1 MSNEEIEKRIE
12 RLRETERVH
21 NKEADLLDKENKKL
35 AYIIKQN
42 EIRLKDLRYKISQ
55 DKKYM
60 NELINKLPPKI
71 KKNSE
76 KKTKLVIP
84 RGYSIITILNKD
96 I

>member
-1 MSNEEIEKRIE
+1 MSNQEIEDKIE
-12 RLRETERVH
+12 KLREGEKIH

-35 AYIIKQN
+35 AYTIKQN
-42 EIRLKDLRYKISQ
+42 EIRLKDLRYKISH
-55 DKKYM
+55 DKRYM
-60 NELINKLPPKI
+60 NELINKLPPKV
-71 KKNSE
+71 KNNVE